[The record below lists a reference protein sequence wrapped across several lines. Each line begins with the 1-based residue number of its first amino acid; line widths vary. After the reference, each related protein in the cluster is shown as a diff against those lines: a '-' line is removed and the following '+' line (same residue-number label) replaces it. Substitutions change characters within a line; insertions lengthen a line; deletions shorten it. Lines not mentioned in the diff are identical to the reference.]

1 MKFDART
8 LTTQMMLPIILTV
21 CVTLVMV
28 FGSTASD
35 WLRFDRHAILQGQL
49 WRLLTAHLT
58 HLGWSHLAMNVA
70 GLWLIWFLFGQRL
83 STGYWLLILLG
94 SALGVSLGLLA
105 FHPDI
110 LWYVGL
116 SGVLHGLFVGGCLMD
131 IRSGR
136 KDALLLF
143 ALIVAKLAWEQFSGP
158 LPGSEATAGGKVV
171 VDAHLY
177 GAICG
182 VVLVM
187 PALLRSS
194 TAPSTK

>member
-1 MKFDART
+1 
-8 LTTQMMLPIILTV
+8 
-21 CVTLVMV
+21 
-28 FGSTASD
+28 
-35 WLRFDRHAILQGQL
+35 
-49 WRLLTAHLT
+49 
-58 HLGWSHLAMNVA
+58 MNVA
-70 GLWLIWFLFGQRL
+70 GLWLIWLLFGQRL
-83 STGYWLLILLG
+83 SVVYWLLILFG

-116 SGVLHGLFVGGCLMD
+116 SGVLHGLFTGGCLMD

-143 ALIVAKLAWEQFSGP
+143 GLIVAKLAWEQFSGP

-182 VVLVM
+182 VVLVL
-187 PALLRSS
+187 PALLRHRA
-194 TAPSTK
+194 TPATK